1 MYEPLSDRAR
11 KVMQLANQT
20 ASNFNHSYIGTEH
33 ILLGLLNEG
42 SGAA

>member
-1 MYEPLSDRAR
+1 MYEPFSDRDR
-11 KVMQLANQT
+11 KVTQFANQE